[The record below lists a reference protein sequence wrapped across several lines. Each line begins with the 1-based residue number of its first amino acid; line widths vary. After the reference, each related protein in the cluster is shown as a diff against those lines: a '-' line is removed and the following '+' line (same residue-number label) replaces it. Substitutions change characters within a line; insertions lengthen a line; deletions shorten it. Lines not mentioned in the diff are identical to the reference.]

1 MSYKIITG
9 CPQIITR
16 HLFELSSNK
25 KPVTAVKGTFREAKM
40 VSGTQVRPIV
50 NWVTRLPFFIKT
62 VNSGTKIVIK
72 YHRII
77 QKFIDRPYNFQIIL
91 TLL

>member
-40 VSGTQVRPIV
+40 VSGTQVRPI
-50 NWVTRLPFFIKT
+50 TRLPFFIKT